1 MTRKTTLNALGGY
14 QPFLFCIGMYFVALI
29 FSIMICSA
37 IFHAIHPKN
46 AIVRNDER
54 RERTVEAGSVA
65 GSTVLLTAVK

>member
-1 MTRKTTLNALGGY
+1 MNRKTTLTALGGY

-46 AIVRNDER
+46 AIVRNEERKER
-54 RERTVEAGSVA
+54 RLEAGSV
-65 GSTVLLTAVK
+65 GSPVLLTAVK